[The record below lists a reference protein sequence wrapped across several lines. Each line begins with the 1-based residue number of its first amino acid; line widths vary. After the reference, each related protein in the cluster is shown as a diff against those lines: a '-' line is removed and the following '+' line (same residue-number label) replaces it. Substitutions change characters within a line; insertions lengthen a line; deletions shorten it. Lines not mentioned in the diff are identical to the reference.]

1 MIHYS
6 DHQQEVF
13 VVTQGMTG
21 QASLTGY
28 LSHFDGLM
36 GDERTR
42 QTFREIIRGIINAG
56 SLVCQRIAAHSS
68 LLSKAKEAGQ
78 RVSRFATGES
88 TKRSEVDA
96 EHLTAKLR
104 ERGVAQLA
112 ESDSDE
118 VWLIADASDL
128 RKLYAQEME
137 NLMQVRD
144 LDGTLVPGY
153 RTLNVLGVTPGR
165 RGILYHRLFSSTAED
180 FISEPWEVQRALK
193 TVSQA
198 VQPLKEH
205 RAVSWLV
212 DREFD
217 DVAVWRTIWEQQE
230 HLVCRI
236 FHTERLVAYQR
247 LDGQWRNGN
256 IVAAQ
261 GHLRPMAS
269 TLTEMVVRRG
279 RQKKEKRQMVTVE
292 IRACPLRLTYDTG
305 VRRESK
311 GEEAEKQLWLVEVEI
326 LNSTLKPW
334 LLITDWPV
342 TDAESAVRIFR
353 MYRQRWAV
361 EDSFKFTKD
370 VLGWEEVQLLD
381 FDGVRTL
388 VALAWV
394 AAGFLYELGVTLEWE
409 EVRFLA
415 RLGGWAERKDNRPGK
430 IVLTRGLRRIADML
444 STQAFLED
452 YRQEHGAL
460 PPNIA
465 AWLGETPS
473 QAL

>member
-1 MIHYS
+1 MA
-6 DHQQEVF
+6 QEIAV
-13 VVTQGMTG
+13 QGSMTEYLG
-21 QASLTGY
+21 HFEELT
-28 LSHFDGLM
+28 

-42 QTFREIIRGIINAG
+42 KTFGEIVRGIINAG
-56 SLVCQRIAAHSS
+56 SLVCQRIAAHSPT
-68 LLSKAKEAGQ
+68 LSKAKEAGQ

-88 TKRSEVDA
+88 TKRSAIDA
-96 EHLTAKLR
+96 EHLAAKLR

-118 VWLIADASDL
+118 LWLIADPSDL

-137 NLMQVRD
+137 NLMQVRA
-144 LDGTLVPGY
+144 LDGDLVPGY
-153 RTLNVLGVTPGR
+153 RTLNVLGVTQGR
-165 RGILYHRLFSSTAED
+165 RGILYHRLFSSKAED
-180 FISEPWEVQRALK
+180 FVSEPWEVQHALK

-198 VQPLKEH
+198 VQPLKEG
-205 RAVSWLV
+205 RPVSWIV
-212 DREFD
+212 DRDFD

-230 HLVCRI
+230 HVVCRVL
-236 FHTERLVAYQR
+236 HTERLVAYQR
-247 LDGQWRNGN
+247 RDGQWKNGD
-256 IVAAQ
+256 VAAAR

-269 TLTEMVVRRG
+269 TRTEMVVRRG
-279 RQKKEKRQMVTVE
+279 RQKNEKRQRVTVD

-305 VRRESK
+305 VRRESG
-311 GEEAEKQLWLVEVEI
+311 GEKAEKQLWLVEVEV
-326 LNSTLKPW
+326 LNATLKPW
-334 LLITDWPV
+334 LIITDWPV

-381 FDGVRTL
+381 FQGIRTL

-444 STQAFLED
+444 ATQAFVNNYVEE
-452 YRQEHGAL
+452 QGAL
-460 PPNIA
+460 PPKIA
-465 AWLGETPS
+465 ALLDEMLP
-473 QAL
+473 QEL